1 MSPLPVT
8 GVTGT
13 AFQAQLESATRARP
27 TSDSS
32 GQSFADTLQSAL
44 DSVNETQVH
53 ADDKLAEL
61 AAGQTPDIHGTMI
74 ALQEADITLR
84 TMVSVRDKM
93 VDAYQQVMN
102 MQI

>member
-1 MSPLPVT
+1 MSIHAIPSV
-8 GVTGT
+8 G
-13 AFQAQLESATRARP
+13 ASAWQAQLPSVPKP
-27 TSDSS
+27 TQEPA
-32 GQSFADTLQSAL
+32 GASFADTLERAL
-44 DSVNETQVH
+44 DSVNETQQH

-61 AAGQTPDIHGTMI
+61 AAGKTPDLHGTMI

-84 TMVSVRDKM
+84 TVVSVRDKA

>member
-1 MSPLPVT
+1 MPIHGLPAV
-8 GVTGT
+8 GG
-13 AFQAQLESATRARP
+13 AAWQAQLP
-27 TSDSS
+27 TSSPTK
-32 GQSFADTLQSAL
+32 GATGASFSDTLRDAM
-44 DSVNETQVH
+44 DSVNESQIH

-61 AAGQTPDIHGTMI
+61 AAGQTPDLHGTMI

-84 TMVSVRDKM
+84 AMVSFRDKV

>member
-1 MSPLPVT
+1 MSISAIPAV
-8 GVTGT
+8 GG
-13 AFQAQLESATRARP
+13 AAWQAQLSSATKPAA
-27 TSDSS
+27 S
-32 GQSFADTLQSAL
+32 GGSQSFADTLQSAL
-44 DSVNETQVH
+44 DSVNESQAN

-61 AAGQTPDIHGTMI
+61 AAGETPDLHGTMI

-84 TMVSVRDKM
+84 TMVSVRDKV

>member
-1 MSPLPVT
+1 MSIHALPAV
-8 GVTGT
+8 GG
-13 AFQAQLESATRARP
+13 AAWQAQLPTAKPATTGTP
-27 TSDSS
+27 ST
-32 GQSFADTLQSAL
+32 SFADTLESAL
-44 DSVNETQVH
+44 DSVNESQAQ

-61 AAGQTPDIHGTMI
+61 AAGKTPDLHGTMI

-84 TMVSVRDKM
+84 TMVSVRDKV

>member
-1 MSPLPVT
+1 MSIHAIPAV
-8 GVTGT
+8 GG
-13 AFQAQLESATRARP
+13 AAWQAQLP
-27 TSDSS
+27 TASKPVANS
-32 GQSFADTLQSAL
+32 GGGSFADTLQNAM
-44 DSVNETQVH
+44 DSVNETQVG

-61 AAGQTPDIHGTMI
+61 AAGQTPDLHGTMI

-84 TMVSVRDKM
+84 AMVSVRDKV

>member
-1 MSPLPVT
+1 MSIAAIPAV
-8 GVTGT
+8 G
-13 AFQAQLESATRARP
+13 ASAWQAQIP
-27 TSDSS
+27 TAAKPTAAS
-32 GQSFADTLQSAL
+32 GGKSFADTLQGAM
-44 DSVNETQVH
+44 DSVNESHVK

-61 AAGQTPDIHGTMI
+61 ATGQTPDIHGTMI

-84 TMVSVRDKM
+84 TMVSVRDKV

>member
-1 MSPLPVT
+1 MSIHAIPAV
-8 GVTGT
+8 GG
-13 AFQAQLESATRARP
+13 AAWQAQISSAGAKP
-27 TSDSS
+27 VASE
-32 GQSFADTLQSAL
+32 GANSFADTLQNAM
-44 DSVNETQVH
+44 DSVNETQQQ

-61 AAGQTPDIHGTMI
+61 AAGKTPDIHGTMI

-84 TMVSVRDKM
+84 TMVSVRDKV

>member
-1 MSPLPVT
+1 MPISAIPAV
-8 GVTGT
+8 GG
-13 AFQAQLESATRARP
+13 AAWQAQLPTASKATPGA
-27 TSDSS
+27 
-32 GQSFADTLQSAL
+32 GANSFADTLRDAM
-44 DSVNETQVH
+44 DNVNETQQN

-61 AAGQTPDIHGTMI
+61 ASGKTPDIHGTMI

-84 TMVSVRDKM
+84 TMVSVRDKV

>member
-1 MSPLPVT
+1 MAIHAIPAVGAS
-8 GVTGT
+8 
-13 AFQAQLESATRARP
+13 AWQAQLSSASKATQAP
-27 TSDSS
+27 A
-32 GQSFADTLQSAL
+32 GASFADTLEQAL
-44 DSVNETQVH
+44 DSVNESQQH

-61 AAGQTPDIHGTMI
+61 AAGKTPDLHGTMI

-84 TMVSVRDKM
+84 TMVSVRDKV

>member
-1 MSPLPVT
+1 MSTLPIT

-13 AFQAQLESATRARP
+13 AWQAQLESAARQRP
-27 TSDSS
+27 ATE
-32 GQSFADTLQSAL
+32 GQSFADTLQSAM
-44 DSVNETQVH
+44 DSVNESLVQ

-84 TMVSVRDKM
+84 TMVSVRDKV
-93 VDAYQQVMN
+93 VDAYQQIMN